1 MIKSLFS
8 IIALFILAHM
18 SFGQQVENI
27 ANFQPELNYENVHV
41 YELDS
46 DPLTSTY
53 LIWVKS
59 DVKEHYHAEHT
70 EVVYVL
76 EGEGELTLGDTK
88 RIIRPGDYIF
98 IPKGTRHS
106 VLVKSESPMKVLSV
120 QTPQFDGS
128 DRVIIE

>member
-18 SFGQQVENI
+18 SFGQQVEII

-128 DRVIIE
+128 DRVIVE

>member
-8 IIALFILAHM
+8 IIALLILAHM

-46 DPLTSTY
+46 DPLTTTY

>member
-1 MIKSLFS
+1 
-8 IIALFILAHM
+8 M
-18 SFGQQVENI
+18 SFGQQVEII

-106 VLVKSESPMKVLSV
+106 VLVKSESPMKVLECSD
-120 QTPQFDGS
+120 TP
-128 DRVIIE
+128 I

>member
-128 DRVIIE
+128 DRVIVE